1 MEKRKNLKFTL
12 MGLGFLIL
20 LSAFTIQAHV
30 LMVKK
35 ENKNKIPYQLS
46 RIDIQTKL
54 NQREAIALQTNV
66 LKMKGVQNAIFNNED
81 GILVFIHN
89 KDIVQSSGIYNE
101 LMKSGQLKASQFIT
115 KNSPNQGGC
124 PVVVSDNF
132 SFKSLYLSLF
142 HNK

>member
-1 MEKRKNLKFTL
+1 MKQRKNYKFIL

-20 LSAFTIQAHV
+20 LSAFTIKAHV
-30 LMVKK
+30 LLVQN

-54 NQREAIALQTNV
+54 NPRKALSIKESIMQI
-66 LKMKGVQNAIFNNED
+66 KGVQNAILNEEA

-89 KDIVQSSGIYNE
+89 KNIVSSKSIYD
-101 LMKSGQLKASQFIT
+101 QLIASQNLIAEQHIT
-115 KNSPNQGGC
+115 DASEMQSGC
-124 PVVVSDNF
+124 PVAFNEGF
-132 SFKSLYLSLF
+132 SFKGLYLSIF